1 MAERICGLKSLK
13 YVFSQKSLQ
22 EIIIKLTLR
31 NHYLGQEV
39 KYFQLPGNIYAL
51 PQSQLPPSTLETTT
65 VLVFVIITYFSLQF
79 EHPCTHPQTE

>member
-39 KYFQLPGNIYAL
+39 KYFQLPGNLYMLFANHNSL
-51 PQSQLPPSTLETTT
+51 PL
-65 VLVFVIITYFSLQF
+65 
-79 EHPCTHPQTE
+79 H